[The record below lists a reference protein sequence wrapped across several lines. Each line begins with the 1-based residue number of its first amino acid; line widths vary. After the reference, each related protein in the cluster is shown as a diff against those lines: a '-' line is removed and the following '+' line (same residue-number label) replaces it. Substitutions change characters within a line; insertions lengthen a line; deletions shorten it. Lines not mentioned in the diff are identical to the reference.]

1 MSGCRRSSRSQHH
14 HQCTESVG
22 EGVANERPGLT
33 ASWCSHSHNRMRVNR
48 VITLPKAYTCD
59 WRTPDPVH
67 RRRLLGKLGTGFVA
81 WTAGCVA
88 PTGTGD
94 TTANDTNTTD
104 TTANDTN
111 TTDTTATD
119 TNDTETST
127 EQTAHPHPIQIVCR
141 SLDAASRTVTF
152 ELSTEAERIG
162 TTTIQLGP
170 QDSTTVDLHLQA
182 GSLRAVRL
190 RDRRPNDHTTVRDR
204 RLRPAS
210 RVEPRCGARRVGRY
224 GGTPGV
230 TTSADRRPR

>member
-1 MSGCRRSSRSQHH
+1 
-14 HQCTESVG
+14 
-22 EGVANERPGLT
+22 
-33 ASWCSHSHNRMRVNR
+33 MRVNR
-48 VITLPKAYTCD
+48 VITLPKGYTGDC
-59 WRTPDPVH
+59 RTLDPVH
-67 RRRLLGKLGTGFVA
+67 RRRFLGKLGTGFVA

-104 TTANDTN
+104 TTATDTN

-170 QDSTTVDLHLQA
+170 QNSTTVDTSISKPGRYELVVSVTGGPTITRPFAIDDYDLRA
-182 GSLRAVRL
+182 GSNLIVEL
-190 RDRRPNDHTTVRDR
+190 DGSDVTVV
-204 RLRPAS
+204 LQ
-210 RVEPRCGARRVGRY
+210 E
-224 GGTPGV
+224 
-230 TTSADRRPR
+230 